1 MSLMR
6 GHENQPFVVNRDVRA
21 VIVPAGV
28 EVKLRPGQAG
38 YITQALGGSF
48 TVYVDGNLLR
58 IAGEDADA
66 IGQDVVKP
74 PELPPNATEEDVRKL
89 AWDQMRTCYDP
100 EIPINI
106 VELGLVYECDV
117 KQHEDGSRS
126 IDVKMT
132 LTAPGCGM
140 GEVLVEDVRTKIER
154 IPTVQQARVE
164 LTFDPPWSQTMM
176 SEAAR
181 LQTGMY

>member
-1 MSLMR
+1 VR
-6 GHENQPFVVNRDVRA
+6 AYENEPFVVSREVRA
-21 VIVPAGV
+21 VVVPAGA
-28 EVKLRPGQAG
+28 EVMLHPGQAG

-48 TVYVDGNLLR
+48 TVYLDGNLFR

-66 IGQDVVKP
+66 IGKEVVKP

-89 AWDQMRTCYDP
+89 AWEQMRTCYDP

-106 VELGLVYECDV
+106 VDLGLVYECEV
-117 KQHEDGSRS
+117 IANEDGTRTVS
-126 IDVKMT
+126 IKMT

-140 GEVLVEDVRTKIER
+140 GEILVQDVKDKVER
-154 IPTVQQARVE
+154 IPTVRVANVD
-164 LTFDPPWSQTMM
+164 LVFDPPWDRSMM
-176 SEAAR
+176 SDAAR

>member
-1 MSLMR
+1 MR
-6 GHENQPFVVNRDVRA
+6 GHENEPFVVNREVRA
-21 VIVPAGV
+21 VMVPAGV
-28 EVKLRPGQAG
+28 EVKLQPGQAG

-48 TVYVDGNLLR
+48 TVYLDGNLLR

-66 IGQDVVKP
+66 IGKEAMP
-74 PELPPNATEEDVRKL
+74 APELPPGATDEDVCRI

-106 VELGLVYECDV
+106 VELGLVYDCAVTAND
-117 KQHEDGSRS
+117 DGTRS
-126 IDVKMT
+126 VAIQIT

-140 GEVLVEDVRTKIER
+140 GEILVADVRDKVSR
-154 IPTVQQARVE
+154 IPTVRDTDVT
-164 LTFDPPWSQTMM
+164 LCFDPPWSKNMM

-181 LQTGMY
+181 LQTGMF